1 MTKLVHLLCFAII
14 TLEFCGC
21 SFGQKYD
28 HRLLHADEIMEGFPD
43 LAMRILNNIDTAM
56 LNSRGDKMLFW
67 LLYAQARVKTDNDTV
82 IDLAQRGV
90 IKYFNAKSDDN
101 RLMRALYYNAF
112 NAFLRGDLDIAIAD
126 ACNSMDFAKK
136 SQDAYWCARNSELI
150 ADLYS
155 NSYMHA
161 EELGYRLKEYE
172 YFTECGREV
181 NRLWVFRDL
190 ACNYACLG
198 DTAKFYEL
206 IDSAIQLS
214 HPLEGEFKFRM
225 VNRFAKLSKYIILVD
240 QNKLE
245 YAAEIEKEVI
255 EINDLY
261 PSATTFNSLAKAETR
276 RRNTESARQYIDKA
290 WAHASCYYDTL
301 IINGTLAELYRV
313 EGNNDKYTESIIG
326 INNYL
331 SKEVLNVLRQ
341 SVVVKQLNMKQAE
354 LSEARE
360 RELRLRV
367 WIVAI
372 IIGVAG
378 LGASGTVFY
387 RSRMR
392 LKNAEIEK
400 QAADVLLLHAS
411 LDEERDG
418 HAEKTELVRHL
429 YKEHWETIGR
439 LVKRLK
445 KMEGSAKERDNI
457 LKKIDAEL
465 RSLADPAM
473 LPKIVAEIDKAYN
486 GGISSL
492 RDNPA
497 INESDAAMA
506 ALIVAEIDTTT
517 ACRML
522 GISRNTFYSR
532 RRRLMEKIEKESD
545 KHTSASPVVHHLL
558 TNNDTEY
565 DEYEAEAADSND
577 KII

>member
-1 MTKLVHLLCFAII
+1 
-14 TLEFCGC
+14 
-21 SFGQKYD
+21 
-28 HRLLHADEIMEGFPD
+28 MEGFPD
-43 LAMRILNNIDTAM
+43 SAMRILNNIDTAM

-245 YAAEIEKEVI
+245 SAAEIEKEVI

-445 KMEGSAKERDNI
+445 KMERPTKEYETI
-457 LKKIDAEL
+457 LLKIDAEL
-465 RSLADPAM
+465 RRLADPAM

-532 RRRLMEKIEKESD
+532 RRRLLAKLPEGADDNTPAAAVIQRLVTLTGSD
-545 KHTSASPVVHHLL
+545 
-558 TNNDTEY
+558 D
-565 DEYEAEAADSND
+565 ADD
-577 KII
+577 VEDF

>member
-1 MTKLVHLLCFAII
+1 MLCIALYSCINAND
-14 TLEFCGC
+14 
-21 SFGQKYD
+21 YD
-28 HRLLHADEIMEGFPD
+28 SRLLHAESIMEEHPD
-43 LAMRILNNIDTAM
+43 SALALLRAIDASS
-56 LNSRGDKMLFW
+56 LDSRGDHMLYGQ
-67 LLYAQARVKTDNDTV
+67 LLSQARTKNDEIDTTDLRKKGIIDYFESKHDDT
-82 IDLAQRGV
+82 
-90 IKYFNAKSDDN
+90 
-101 RLMRALYYNAF
+101 RLMKALHYNAN
-112 NAFLRGDLDIAIAD
+112 NAYNRNELQPAISDATKSIDISKAHR
-126 ACNSMDFAKK
+126 
-136 SQDAYWCARNSELI
+136 DAYWCARNSELI
-150 ADLYS
+150 ADLFEK
-155 NSYMHA
+155 SYMFE
-161 EELGYRLKEYE
+161 EELPYRWDAYN
-172 YFTECGREV
+172 YYQECGREL
-181 NRLWVFRDL
+181 NRQWALFDL
-190 ACNYACLG
+190 GINYDCLG
-198 DTAKFYEL
+198 DTVKFIAYV
-206 IDSAIQLS
+206 DSAINLS
-214 HPLEGEFKFRM
+214 SHHLDDWRYDFLNKY
-225 VNRFAKLSKYIILVD
+225 AKVSMYSF
-240 QNKLE
+240 
-245 YAAEIEKEVI
+245 YIEKKDLQSAEKIESDVI
-255 EINDLY
+255 E
-261 PSATTFNSLAKAETR
+261 FNMSEPGIISTCSLADANTLKGKYEAARAYLEKAGIVARNKQDSVYMYSSLTR
-276 RRNTESARQYIDKA
+276 
-290 WAHASCYYDTL
+290 
-301 IINGTLAELYRV
+301 LYRHAGDI
-313 EGNNDKYTESIIG
+313 EMCDHYTMLVNEYQIDAVRDAM
-326 INNYL
+326 
-331 SKEVLNVLRQ
+331 KQ
-341 SVVVKQLNMKQAE
+341 SVAVEQRNLKQAE

-392 LKNAEIEK
+392 LKNTEIEK

-445 KMEGSAKERDNI
+445 KMERPTKEYETI
-457 LKKIDAEL
+457 LLKIDAEL
-465 RSLADPAM
+465 RRLADPAM

-532 RRRLMEKIEKESD
+532 RRRLMEKIAKESD